1 MATVDITDYSYV
13 TKDIMRTRLLT
24 PAIALAAVALLA
36 GCTASA
42 NLTVPASSVADEAAK
57 ALEEQVGSLPEVDC
71 GDAQVKLVNGTT
83 VDCLLTDPASGSEY
97 DTTVTI
103 SEVDGL
109 KYHVEVQVSETAN
122 NAAPTD
128 EPTEGAATVT
138 PFDLA
143 EVAEGALEEQYGAR
157 PTVTCIDTTPVALEV
172 GTAID
177 CDLLESKSGAAG
189 IATITI
195 TAVDGLKYSID
206 VQVRDA

>member
-1 MATVDITDYSYV
+1 
-13 TKDIMRTRLLT
+13 MRTRLLT
-24 PAIALAAVALLA
+24 PAVALAAVALLA

-42 NLTVPASSVADEAAK
+42 SLTVPAESVATQAAE
-57 ALEEQVGSLPEVDC
+57 ALEAEIGSLPEVDC
-71 GDAQVKLVNGTT
+71 GDDTVKLINGTT
-83 VDCLLTDPASGSEY
+83 VDCLLTDPQTGLEY

-109 KYHVEVQVSETAN
+109 KYHVDVQVAETAN
-122 NAAPTD
+122 NAAPSD

-157 PTVTCIDTTPVALEV
+157 PTITCLDTTPVPLEV
-172 GTAID
+172 GAAID
-177 CDLLESKSGAAG
+177 CELLESKSGAAG

-206 VQVRDA
+206 VNVVDA